1 MSKKLIAVVPAY
13 EPPKEFVNY
22 ANELSK
28 SVDSLIVV
36 NDGSGEKYREIFVEI
51 SKLPNATLID
61 YDKNCGKG
69 YALKRALTYIISEYS
84 EDDVIVTADC
94 DGQHK
99 IPDVIKVY
107 KQTLETPHCLVLG
120 SRDFSGDNVPKRSKS
135 GNFNM
140 RKMFSFFYGGN
151 IYDTQTGLRGY
162 TVEQAKKFVTVKGDR
177 FEYELGMLIY
187 ARKNL
192 IGIKE
197 IPIETVYPE
206 KTEEHVSHFKTGSDS
221 IKVMRVMLGN
231 IGAYFISS
239 VLSAIADVFIFI
251 FLSKVI
257 FSEESPLYSLIATVT
272 ARVLSSVINF
282 YGNFKYVFHGESKKS
297 IFRYYILWLI
307 QLGLSYGNL
316 VLIGNVLG
324 GEIVVVKLLGDL
336 VLALISY
343 QVQKHWVFRNQR
355 DGEFY
360 GSFVRFGKTL
370 LRGFSKRYKCTIV
383 KPEEPVVYVCR
394 HLNMHGPITSLKS
407 FPFDVH
413 PMVLHVFFD
422 EKDCYHQFA
431 TYTFSARN
439 NKKAKKF
446 SLKAWFCGFFVPKLV
461 HSAKSIPV
469 YRGTENPMKTLKVSL
484 EFLALGES
492 IAVYP
497 DTEYTWGYDKPSD
510 IYDGFLFLSTMYK
523 RKTGKDLKFVP
534 LYIDD
539 EKREIVERDALVIHN
554 FREEREEAK
563 EYIIREINCRK
574 EQVTAK

>member
-1 MSKKLIAVVPAY
+1 MERKLIAVVPAY
-13 EPPKEFVNY
+13 EPPKEFVDY

-28 SVDSLIVV
+28 NVDSLIVV
-36 NDGSGEKYREIFVEI
+36 NDGSGEKYSEIFREI
-51 SKLPNATLID
+51 SGLSNATLIE
-61 YDKNCGKG
+61 YSENRGKG
-69 YALKRALTYIISEYS
+69 YALKSALAHIISEYS

-99 IPDVIKVY
+99 IPDVLKVY
-107 KQTLETPHCLVLG
+107 KQTVETPHCLVLG

-162 TVEQAKKFVTVKGDR
+162 TVELAKKFSTVKGDR
-177 FEYELGMLIY
+177 FEYELGMLIN

-206 KTEEHVSHFKTGSDS
+206 KTEDHVSHFKTGSDS
-221 IKVMRVMLGN
+221 LKVMRVMLGN

-239 VLSAIADVFIFI
+239 ALSAIADVFIFI

-257 FSEESPLYSLIATVT
+257 FTEESPLYSLIATVT

-316 VLIGNVLG
+316 VLLGNVLG

-343 QVQKHWVFRNQR
+343 QVQKYWVFRNKR
-355 DGEFY
+355 EGEFY
-360 GSFVRFGKTL
+360 GNFVRFCKTL

-394 HLNMHGPITSLKS
+394 HLNMHGPITTLKS
-407 FPFDVH
+407 FSFDVH

-422 EKDCYHQFA
+422 EKDCYKQFA
-431 TYTFSARN
+431 EYTFTARN
-439 NKKAKKF
+439 GKKAKRF
-446 SLKAWFCGFFVPKLV
+446 SIKAGFCGFFVPKLARSV
-461 HSAKSIPV
+461 EGIPV
-469 YRGTENPMKTLKVSL
+469 YRGDENPMKTFRVSCDYL
-484 EFLALGES
+484 CRGDS

-497 DTEYTWGYDKPSD
+497 DKEYTFGYDKPSD
-510 IYDGFLFLSTMYK
+510 IYDGFLYLSALYN
-523 RKTGKDLKFVP
+523 RKTGKNLKFVP
-534 LYIDD
+534 LFIDE
-539 EKREIVERDALVIHN
+539 EKKEIVEREPLVIEN
-554 FREEREEAK
+554 FKEERKDAK
-563 EYIIREINCRK
+563 KYILKEINVK
-574 EQVTAK
+574 